1 MSFYSYKNCNTAL
14 CPGSI
19 AGDCT
24 SGLNEKLC
32 VQVKKVYD
40 SCLQQTQ
47 LDNYKITVQS
57 LAALCPCDVKP
68 TITPPITFES
78 CRSSSITGNVSNLT
92 IDRLCD
98 RPNFARVRAD
108 VEIPVDILFVDSNCV
123 EGIARGA
130 VTVHRDVLLFIPEE
144 SIVPFCIDTLV
155 SAICVSGK
163 YIGNDQFEVTICVTI
178 ILKVLAEVEILIPS
192 YGFCPI
198 PPCEEF
204 AENVCDEFF
213 SLPIYPQYP
222 LEDCRT
228 GGMNCRCGGNGGAGC
243 NCAGGV
249 MAGCGPVSNCANL
262 CR

>member
-1 MSFYSYKNCNTAL
+1 MSFYSYKNCNTSL
-14 CPGSI
+14 CPGTI
-19 AGDCT
+19 AGDCLN
-24 SGLNEKLC
+24 GLNEKVC

-47 LDNYKITVQS
+47 LDDYKITVTS
-57 LAALCPCDVKP
+57 VAALCPGQTP
-68 TITPPITFES
+68 PSITPPVQFES
-78 CRSSSITGNVSNLT
+78 CRSAGIEGIIRNLT

-108 VEIPVDILFVDSNCV
+108 IDIPVDILFSDANCR
-123 EGIARGA
+123 EGIARGV

-144 SIVPFCIDTLV
+144 SIVPFTIETLV

-163 YIGNDQFEVTICVTI
+163 YIGDNIFQVTICVTI

-204 AENVCDEFF
+204 AENVYDA
-213 SLPIYPQYP
+213 I
-222 LEDCRT
+222 
-228 GGMNCRCGGNGGAGC
+228 
-243 NCAGGV
+243 
-249 MAGCGPVSNCANL
+249 
-262 CR
+262 

>member
-14 CPGSI
+14 CPGVI
-19 AGDCT
+19 AGDCLT
-24 SGLNEKLC
+24 GLNEKVC

-47 LDNYKITVQS
+47 LDAYKITITD
-57 LAALCPCDVKP
+57 AAFLCPCEDGA
-68 TITPPITFES
+68 TPVFCAPMQFES
-78 CRSSSITGNVSNLT
+78 CRSAGITGEIRNLT

-108 VEIPVDILFVDSNCV
+108 IDIPVDILCTDANCR
-123 EGIARGA
+123 ECIARGV

-144 SIVPFCIDTLV
+144 SIIPFTIETLV
-155 SAICVSGK
+155 SAICVSGN

-178 ILKVLAEVEILIPS
+178 ILKVLAEVEILVPS

-213 SLPIYPQYP
+213 SLPIYPQVP
-222 LEDCRT
+222 VESCDT
-228 GGMNCRCGGNGGAGC
+228 AGSNCY
-243 NCAGGV
+243 
-249 MAGCGPVSNCANL
+249 CGPVTGTALGTSTTPIITNCTNL